1 MKKRLKL
8 GLNLFNPLFDQ
19 RSSLDLNNG
28 RQSWV
33 LVRMSDI
40 KLFARITISHLLL
53 GDVTI
58 LGTRDLRTIM
68 KWSWLG
74 MIDAGAL
81 W

>member
-8 GLNLFNPLFDQ
+8 GLNLFNPIFDQ

-28 RQSWV
+28 RQSW
-33 LVRMSDI
+33 VRMSDI

-58 LGTRDLRTIM
+58 LQTRDLRTIM
-68 KWSWLG
+68 KWIWLD
-74 MIDAGAL
+74 MIDAGGV